1 MIASRNGHPWCI
13 LGSLSGSCFSSWCIK
28 RHISQ
33 NGHCQKHLTK
43 LIQILVVLFL
53 WYYSCP
59 YLSPVINEGDVTLAS
74 IEIIMVHFRYYSFDR
89 AAPQK
94 NDKNNLKIQKRGKE
108 KFHKKQKWLMKISR
122 IFPVAYYNCHH

>member
-1 MIASRNGHPWCI
+1 M
-13 LGSLSGSCFSSWCIK
+13 
-28 RHISQ
+28 
-33 NGHCQKHLTK
+33 K

-59 YLSPVINEGDVTLAS
+59 YLSPVINEGDVALAS

-122 IFPVAYYNCHH
+122 IFSSGLLQLSSLTSVSIFSML